1 MQPENNLKSHL
12 WPCPAAV
19 LLNLKQKKKKKIK
32 KVKQTKTDKQKQSIQ
47 PMTVTSHPNFA
58 CISER
63 NCSGTQILSHGG
75 VFPYAFEEL
84 LKIRFVFISK

>member
-19 LLNLKQKKKKKIK
+19 LLNLKKKKRKKS
-32 KVKQTKTDKQKQSIQ
+32 QTETKTDKQKQSIQ
-47 PMTVTSHPNFA
+47 PMTVTSHPSFA